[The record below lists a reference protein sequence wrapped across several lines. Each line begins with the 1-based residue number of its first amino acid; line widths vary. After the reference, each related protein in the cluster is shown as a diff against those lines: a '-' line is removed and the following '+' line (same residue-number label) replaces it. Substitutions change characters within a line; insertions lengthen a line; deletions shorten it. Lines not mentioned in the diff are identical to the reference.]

1 MRIRE
6 CREQLE
12 GTARAAQPLSRGG
25 WAWPHKSWKIVVIW
39 TSVFVIHAL
48 VYLAVIPPWQAP
60 DEPTSFELL
69 LTMEAR
75 NRFVGLDDTIPKIQ
89 HEIIASMERHHF
101 WDVGGYGGRP
111 LTDDDR
117 NFRTIWSC
125 CYTQLN
131 RPPLYHLLLLPIAK
145 PTIGWPVERRLLL
158 LRLMTILLSA
168 VTVAVVARIGH
179 ELTEFHPAI
188 RWILPAF
195 VSLSPQFAYMS
206 ATFNSDNL
214 AALLGSLVFWR
225 LLRLLRE
232 GMTARSLAE
241 LSLLVVL
248 GIGARR
254 TTLLVVPALLC
265 ALVWQFIV
273 THRGRNEESG
283 SKFPVA
289 VGGGLAALCIVIA
302 SVPALRSPILQLI
315 GQYVFKDNPAG
326 TPTLLQQISAQQL
339 TIWSWLGRNTEF
351 LNLSFWGSFGW
362 HAVHIAPLIGHL
374 LLALLVASW
383 ISALI
388 WLLRSRRMPPP
399 WGLRFACVCGFA
411 VIVTIPVVVIGTPPE
426 VLPQGRYL
434 FPVMVPIFLLTT
446 IGICSR
452 LPRRYELLSVSLIV
466 SALLAL
472 DVYSIWMV
480 VMPAYLP

>member
-1 MRIRE
+1 MRIRDFN
-6 CREQLE
+6 EQLDE
-12 GTARAAQPLSRGG
+12 TPPAAEPRCRDG
-25 WAWPHKSWKIVVIW
+25 WAWPRKSWTIIVIW
-39 TSVFVIHAL
+39 SSVFVLHAL
-48 VYLAVIPPWQAP
+48 AYLAIIPPWQAP

-75 NRFVGLDDTIPKIQ
+75 NRFVNLDDAIPEIQ
-89 HEIIASMERHHF
+89 QEIIASMERNRF

-117 NFRTIWSC
+117 DFRTIWSC

-131 RPPLYHLLLLPIAK
+131 RPPLYHLLLLPVAK
-145 PTIGWPVERRLLL
+145 LTTGWPIDQRLRL

-168 VTVAVVARIGH
+168 MTVAVVARIGH
-179 ELTEFHPAI
+179 ELAEVHPAI

-225 LLRLLRE
+225 ILRLLRD
-232 GMTARSLAE
+232 GITVGSLAE
-241 LSLLVVL
+241 LTLLVVL
-248 GIGARR
+248 GIGTRR

-265 ALVWQFIV
+265 ALIWRFIV
-273 THRGRNEESG
+273 TRRERKRDTG
-283 SKFPVA
+283 SKFPIA
-289 VGGGLAALCIVIA
+289 LGGGLAALCLVIA
-302 SVPALRSPILQLI
+302 AVPALRSTILHLI
-315 GQYVFKDNPAG
+315 GQYVFKDDPAG
-326 TPTLLQQISAQQL
+326 ALTLLQQISAQQL
-339 TIWSWLGRNTEF
+339 TIWSWLGRNIEF
-351 LNLSFWGSFGW
+351 LNHSFWGSFGW
-362 HAVHIAPLIGHL
+362 HAVRIAPPLGHL
-374 LLALLVASW
+374 LLALLVLSW

-388 WLLRSRRMPPP
+388 WLVRSRGLLPH
-399 WGLRFACVCGFA
+399 WGLRFAWVCVFA
-411 VIVTIPVVVIGTPPE
+411 VVVTVPAVVIGTPPE

-434 FPVMVPIFLLTT
+434 FPVIVPIFLLAT

-452 LPRRYELLSVSLIV
+452 LPGRRGWLSVGVVV

-472 DVYSIWMV
+472 DVYSIWAV